1 MSSDPRRAARV
12 LVAFSLANARYWTCV
27 ATQARREMRHWEARA
42 QAIED
47 PELRGLALEKLRA
60 EGFNA
65 EAAAMAATIA
75 PRATRKHAVRA
86 IVALELLFDCLDGLS
101 ERPHA
106 DPLGEGERLYAA
118 FVGALTPD
126 AVPFAEQR
134 QAIGSGRPLASR
146 RGTID
151 PRPQRSGKQLEALSA
166 DAYLDELGQAVRGAL
181 VQLPASEAIAP
192 FAQRCA
198 TRGAQ
203 AQIRMHA
210 TPLLGIEQLGDW
222 ARAEASGSTLQWRE
236 FAAGAACSVLALHAL
251 IAAAADPRTTPAE
264 AHAIDTAYL
273 YAGAMVTL
281 LDGLVDQELDA
292 LIGELS
298 YAGLYE
304 EPALLAQALA
314 QTAREASHRSA
325 ELRNGGH
332 HLMTLAGAVAY
343 WCSAPG
349 ARAAS
354 VRPALATLRQ
364 ELRGLLFMPLLVMR
378 VWRASRAL
386 RPRARALA
394 DPSARALAAEA
405 QEALL

>member
-1 MSSDPRRAARV
+1 MSSTRPHSARV
-12 LVAFSLANARYWTCV
+12 LVAFVLANARYWTCV
-27 ATQARREMRHWEARA
+27 AAQARRELRHWEARA

-47 PELRGLALEKLRA
+47 TELRVLALEKLRA

-106 DPLGEGERLYAA
+106 DPLGEGERLYATFIDA
-118 FVGALTPD
+118 LSPSAGSPIEPHVSNQRVATSARKPGALD
-126 AVPFAEQR
+126 AD
-134 QAIGSGRPLASR
+134 G
-146 RGTID
+146 
-151 PRPQRSGKQLEALSA
+151 
-166 DAYLDELGQAVRGAL
+166 YLQELGEAVRSAL
-181 VQLPASEAIAP
+181 AQLPAREAIAP

-198 TRGAQ
+198 ARGAQ
-203 AQIRMHA
+203 AQTRMHA
-210 TPLLGIEQLGDW
+210 TPLLGVEQLGDW
-222 ARAEASGSTLQWRE
+222 ARSEAIGSVLQWRE

-264 AHAIDTAYL
+264 AHAIDAAYL
-273 YAGAMVTL
+273 FAGAMVTL
-281 LDGLVDQELDA
+281 LDGLVDQERDVLA
-292 LIGELS
+292 GELS

-304 EPALLAQALA
+304 DPALLAQALV
-314 QTAREASHRSA
+314 QTAREASRRST
-325 ELRNGGH
+325 ELRNGAH

-349 ARAAS
+349 ARGAS
-354 VRPALATLRQ
+354 ARPALATLRQ

-378 VWRASRAL
+378 VWRASRRASL
-386 RPRARALA
+386 AIRPRAGALA
-394 DPSARALAAEA
+394 GPGTQALTAEA
-405 QEALL
+405 QEAQS